1 MSDVNVPVTDA
12 FSGGTSLESLEVE
25 LTPKQIEWLR
35 AEAAERD
42 LSVDHVLRSLITDQI
57 RARGEDPSP
66 TTPPTGSDSS
76 DSASEETTDDS
87 SPSIVDS
94 LRSANERLQELTDDD
109 NTADRTA
116 DERSQAPPPPNR
128 PADGG
133 DDASVMMDDGPSMFD
148 LMEEKTSDE

>member
-25 LTPKQIEWLR
+25 LTPKQVEWLR
-35 AEAAERD
+35 SKAAKRD

-57 RARGEDPSP
+57 RSRGEETSA
-66 TTPPTGSDSS
+66 TPAPAGSTDAA
-76 DSASEETTDDS
+76 DGDEIDDS

-109 NTADRTA
+109 ASDRTS
-116 DERSQAPPPPNR
+116 DERSQSPPPPNR
-128 PADGG
+128 PAGG
-133 DDASVMMDDGPSMFD
+133 DDDASVLVEEGPSMFD
-148 LMEEKTSDE
+148 LMEDETDGA